1 MRQRKQ
7 LAKPQLKFAE
17 VVTGAED
24 YGIDHEVDL
33 DEIGNQPPT
42 CSSSRSTSLSWLCD
56 RRWFD
61 DRRYQSGLETDF
73 KSVYLINQYHL
84 VSRQENIS

>member
-1 MRQRKQ
+1 MNDEAKKQ

-17 VVTGAED
+17 VVTGAEA

-42 CSSSRSTSLSWLCD
+42 CSP
-56 RRWFD
+56 
-61 DRRYQSGLETDF
+61 SGSKNSPEADA
-73 KSVYLINQYHL
+73 
-84 VSRQENIS
+84 